1 MTRIGIQTP
10 ERSFDSY
17 YSWSKKGAINKPSD
31 YPSEINA
38 NARGDPQAVRTID
51 TFKYADRERNDRT
64 TTRFLE
70 SGLPVAIEKSTP
82 LAAEPKE
89 FDHE

>member
-1 MTRIGIQTP
+1 MTRIRIQTP

-51 TFKYADRERNDRT
+51 TFKYADRERNVRT
-64 TTRFLE
+64 TNRFLE

-82 LAAEPKE
+82 LATEPQD